1 MPRVAAGCTLL
12 ARLGNVIRVAR
23 LRCSVERDGVPHVRI
38 PLNTGNLLVTTRR
51 RRVDITAVVGRILT
65 VCGRH
70 KRGSRSGAPVDEC
83 RVADDVVAVD
93 AVEENDRRI
102 TIPLFASRAGSGAV
116 ALTPRLT
123 FLKLR
128 DITDLIISVS
138 RIISSDLAH

>member
-1 MPRVAAGCTLL
+1 M
-12 ARLGNVIRVAR
+12 
-23 LRCSVERDGVPHVRI
+23 RI

-51 RRVDITAVVGRILT
+51 RRVDITAVGVRILA
-65 VCGRH
+65 VWERL
-70 KRGSRSGAPVDEC
+70 KRGSRSCAPFDEC
-83 RVADDVVAVD
+83 RIADDVVAVD

-102 TIPLFASRAGSGAV
+102 TIPLFASRSVRGVV